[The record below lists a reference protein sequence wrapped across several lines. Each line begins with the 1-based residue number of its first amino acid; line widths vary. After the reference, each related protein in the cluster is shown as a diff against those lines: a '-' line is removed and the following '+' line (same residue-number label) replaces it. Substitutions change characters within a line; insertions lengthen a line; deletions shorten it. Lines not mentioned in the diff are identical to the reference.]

1 MQDVA
6 AFMLMYLVF
15 PMWVAAGFADWWC
28 HRRTAIAMT
37 SGIGENLL
45 HWLMYAQV
53 GAGLL
58 AVLLFELDAAV
69 LAIVFGVFVLHELTV
84 YWDLAFSTL
93 RRDVGPFEQ
102 MVHSLLELL
111 PLFSLALL
119 AMLAWPQAQAIV
131 HVGDDVAD
139 WSLRA
144 RQQPWPDSYVMGALV
159 ASVVFNALPLLQ
171 ETLSCLFARRR
182 PRRTAAPVHAAT
194 GMEPRL
200 EPKL

>member
-6 AFMLMYLVF
+6 GFVLMYLVF

-28 HRRTAIAMT
+28 HRRTAIAVT

-45 HWLMYAQV
+45 HWLMYAQIGV
-53 GAGLL
+53 GML
-58 AVLLFELDAAV
+58 AVLLFDLDAGV
-69 LAIVFGVFVLHELTV
+69 LAIVFGVFVAHELTV

-102 MVHSLLELL
+102 MVHSFLELL

-131 HVGDDVAD
+131 HV
-139 WSLRA
+139 
-144 RQQPWPDSYVMGALV
+144 
-159 ASVVFNALPLLQ
+159 
-171 ETLSCLFARRR
+171 
-182 PRRTAAPVHAAT
+182 
-194 GMEPRL
+194 
-200 EPKL
+200 